1 MDGLFPDSVF
11 YFRIVALG
19 MRGGVEPLYRMPGGR
34 EAEELLAPACGD
46 AALVVAPSNGLV
58 NFCELH

>member
-1 MDGLFPDSVF
+1 
-11 YFRIVALG
+11 